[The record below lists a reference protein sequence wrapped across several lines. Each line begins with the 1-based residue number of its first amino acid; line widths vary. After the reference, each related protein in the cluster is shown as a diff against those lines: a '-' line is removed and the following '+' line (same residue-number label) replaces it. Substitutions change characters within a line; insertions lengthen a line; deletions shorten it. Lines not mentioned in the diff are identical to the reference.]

1 MRDEAPAR
9 GDRGDRGDAL
19 RYGRLFLLS
28 FLTLFLELMLIR
40 WVPGVVRFVAY
51 YTNLLLIS
59 SFLGLGLGALMAQRR
74 RELLDWFPVLLALDV
89 LVLLAA
95 HTSTLP
101 GTAREFRFF
110 GEAAEAARVSGAVAL
125 IAIFLANTAVFVPLG
140 QQIGRLFASLPT
152 LKAYAWD
159 LGGSL
164 CGTATFGC
172 FSYFH
177 FSPLLGAGAVS
188 ALFLL
193 TLHGGRRVAVA
204 LVPLAL
210 ALALMVRATDP
221 DARWSPYYH
230 ITVANIFT
238 NVDDPPPVAT
248 LRSMRN
254 PPIFGV
260 RVNQDFYQ
268 FDGSYDPA
276 RYDRGTGRYE
286 YVRAWG
292 VFYGIPYQVHPQP
305 KDVLV
310 VGVGGGPDVEAAVL
324 AGARHVDAVDIDP
337 VLIQLSRRYN
347 ASGVYDD
354 PRVSVHIDDA
364 RAFFRRTDR
373 SYDVVAFAFLDSQ
386 GLSTAMSNI
395 RLDSYVYTVES
406 MRAAWGLVREGGALT
421 LAFASG
427 TTWMVMKLRNMLQEA
442 TGRSVIT
449 YFDGTR
455 VAMAVV
461 RAPRVTVPSIIG
473 QMPAVQVGPY
483 DIQPPTDDWPYLYLN
498 HPTIPGD
505 YLLVI
510 GTLLLLSALALAALL
525 PRRAVRRGGFE
536 FLFLGTGF
544 LLLQTRS
551 VVDCALYF
559 GATWLV
565 TTIVVAGVLLMVF
578 AANLT
583 AMRLAR
589 YRSGLFLPLLA
600 SLALLYLVPRDLVLA
615 APPLARFA
623 WALLVV
629 PLPIFFAGLI
639 FSTRFRGA
647 PDTAWALGINLVGA
661 VLGGFLEYL
670 GMAVGGRALLL
681 VAALAYLAANLAA
694 RTTDRLTS
702 AAAAQAS
709 PGEVATETLVPAD

>member
-1 MRDEAPAR
+1 MRDEAPVR
-9 GDRGDRGDAL
+9 GEYA
-19 RYGRLFLLS
+19 RLFLLS

-51 YTNLLLIS
+51 YANLLLIS
-59 SFLGLGLGALMAQRR
+59 SFLGLGLGALLAQRR
-74 RELLDWFPVLLALDV
+74 RQLLDWFPVLLALDV

-95 HTSTLP
+95 RNATLP
-101 GTAREFRFF
+101 GSLREFRFF
-110 GEAAEAARVSGAVAL
+110 GEAAEVARVSGALAL

-140 QQIGRLFASLPT
+140 QQIGRLFAALPT

-164 CGTATFGC
+164 CGTAAFGF

-193 TLHGGRRVAVA
+193 TLRSWRRAALA
-204 LVPLAL
+204 LVPLAA
-210 ALALMVRATDP
+210 ALALMVHATDP
-221 DARWSPYYH
+221 HARWSPYYH
-230 ITVANIFT
+230 ITVANIVS
-238 NVDDPPPVAT
+238 NLDDPPPVAT

-268 FDGSYDPA
+268 FDGSYDLA
-276 RYDRGTGRYE
+276 RYDRGTERYE
-286 YVRAWG
+286 YVRTWG
-292 VFYGIPYQVHPQP
+292 VFYGIPYHVRPSP
-305 KDVLV
+305 RDVLV

-364 RAFFRRTDR
+364 RAFFRRAGH

-406 MRAAWGLVREGGALT
+406 MRAAWALVRDGGAMT

-427 TTWMVMKLRNMLQEA
+427 TAWMVMKLRNLLQEA
-442 TGRSVIT
+442 TGRQVIT

-461 RAPRVTVPSIIG
+461 KAPQVTVPRMIG
-473 QMPAVQVGPY
+473 QMPAVQVMPS

-498 HPTIPGD
+498 KPTIPTD
-505 YLLVI
+505 YLMVI
-510 GTLLLLSALALAALL
+510 GTLLLVSALALVALL
-525 PRRAVRRGGFE
+525 PRRAGREGGFE
-536 FLFLGTGF
+536 FLFLGVGF

-583 AMRLAR
+583 AMRIAR
-589 YRSGLFLPLLA
+589 YRSWLFLPLLA
-600 SLALLYLVPRDLVLA
+600 ALGVLYFVPRDLVLSA
-615 APPLARFA
+615 ALPGRLA

-629 PLPIFFAGLI
+629 PLPIFFAGLV
-639 FSTRFRGA
+639 FSTRFRSA
-647 PDTAWALGINLVGA
+647 PNTAWALGINLVGA
-661 VLGGFLEYL
+661 VFGGFLEYL
-670 GMAVGGRALLL
+670 GMTVGGRALLL
-681 VAALAYLAANLAA
+681 VVAAAYLGAYLAAQAS
-694 RTTDRLTS
+694 DRLRGTTEP
-702 AAAAQAS
+702 Q
-709 PGEVATETLVPAD
+709 PVPPVAGPVTVGAN